1 MDLINTFQITPYSDD
16 VASYINSL
24 TLEQI
29 YAIFGLKRIT
39 ADVLTA
45 ALLAVY
51 KLNPNSPMSNR
62 DELLFTSNLNNLAIY
77 PQVFVLVQNGVYIQH
92 LYAWTIKNRTD
103 KRSITN
109 IVGNLAGN
117 LTGNLAPEF
126 MIAVKQ
132 WINSFRT
139 NVNAKTKAGEK
150 AKEKAIIRVLQPT
163 QAVASIIKRCGFY
176 QARSLRD
183 DEQSRWLFESGSI
196 GDTPLAKD
204 LLFREY
210 DYVASVEAICA

>member
-109 IVGNLAGN
+109 IVGNL
-117 LTGNLAPEF
+117 TGNLAPEF
-126 MIAVKQ
+126 MIAIKQ
-132 WINSFRT
+132 WINSFRGNISNSIRT
-139 NVNAKTKAGEK
+139 NTKDKVSEK
-150 AKEKAIIRVLQPT
+150 GIIRVLQPT
-163 QAVASIIKRCGFY
+163 QAVANIIKRCGFY

-210 DYVASVEAICA
+210 DYVAPVEAICN